1 MITIVMMTWKEML
14 RKKVMTLSLVMT
26 AVFLVAFWFVAHAI
40 GKDSFNGTAGMD
52 PDSITALLRRF
63 QQGAMTLSL
72 GFFFGSFVIAFL
84 SIFSSVAVIAGE
96 AEQGVMQ
103 ALLPRPLARWRWF
116 LGRWLGYV
124 SLGVI
129 YAALLFGFILAI
141 TQINSTVP
149 GDFASLT
156 KSFVLFAFAVP
167 LLVSVSML
175 GSCFFSALGNGVFM
189 VMLFGAGWLGGMIEK
204 VSSIG
209 MVSED
214 TLKPLQTISGL
225 MSIVMPVDS
234 LQRRM
239 LAEMFSLND
248 LQGLTD
254 PNSFMGFFGLNQT
267 PSNTF
272 LIYTACYT
280 LLALWLGI
288 VIFRRKDL

>member
-14 RKKVMTLSLVMT
+14 RKRVMTLSLVMS
-26 AVFLVAFWFVAHAI
+26 AVFLIAFWFVARAI
-40 GKDSFNGTAGMD
+40 GKDMTYGIGALDQN
-52 PDSITALLRRF
+52 SIAVLLGRF

-84 SIFSSVAVIAGE
+84 AIFSSVAVVAGE
-96 AEQGVMQ
+96 AEQGVLQ

-124 SLGVI
+124 SLGII
-129 YAALLFGFILAI
+129 YAALLFGSILAI
-141 TQINSTVP
+141 TQAHSTVP
-149 GDFASLT
+149 GDFISLT
-156 KSFVLFAFAVP
+156 KSFVLFAFVVP
-167 LLVSVSML
+167 LLVSVAML

-209 MVSED
+209 IVSED
-214 TLKPLQTISGL
+214 TFKPLQTISGL

-239 LAEMFSLND
+239 LAEMFSLKD
-248 LQGLTD
+248 LQGLTGAD
-254 PNSFMGFFGLNQT
+254 DFLGFFGLNQI

-272 LIYTACYT
+272 LVYAVCYT
-280 LLALWLGI
+280 LFALLLGMF
-288 VIFRRKDL
+288 IFRRKDL

>member
-14 RKKVMTLSLVMT
+14 RKRVMALSLVMT
-26 AVFLVAFWFVAHAI
+26 AVFLIAFWFVARTI
-40 GKDSFNGTAGMD
+40 GKDMMNGMDSLD
-52 PDSITALLRRF
+52 PDSISALLRRF
-63 QQGAMTLSL
+63 QQGAITLSL

-84 SIFSSVAVIAGE
+84 SIFSSVAVVAGE
-96 AEQGVMQ
+96 AEQGVLQ

-116 LGRWLGYV
+116 FGRWLGYV

-129 YAALLFGFILAI
+129 YAALIFGSILTI
-141 TQINSTVP
+141 TQIHSTVP
-149 GDFASLT
+149 GDYISLL
-156 KSFVLFAFAVP
+156 KSFTLFAFVVP

-204 VSSIG
+204 IGSIG
-209 MVSED
+209 VSKD
-214 TLKPLQTISGL
+214 TFKPLQTISGL

-239 LAEMFSLND
+239 LAEMFSLKEVQGIANIND
-248 LQGLTD
+248 SLG
-254 PNSFMGFFGLNQT
+254 PFGLSQI

-272 LIYTACYT
+272 LVYAACYT
-280 LLALWLGI
+280 LIALLLGMFT
-288 VIFRRKDL
+288 FRRKDL